1 MEFITKDVYNQQ
13 GVLVVKKGAPV
24 DEVLLIRLRA
34 HGVHRLDFSEINVSS
49 ITDPVVTMIEE
60 MKFKSDI
67 FSMFDQLP
75 PTMFN
80 RAKQNAVVS
89 RFLAEWLGYG
99 GDELDSITVFATF
112 FGTGIDVD
120 LKIDPAPY
128 RGLLEVAF
136 TYSNMRTHEK
146 RNVLDTLH
154 QMQTRYLTEL
164 DVGILWTFI
173 HRFADLLVGSV
184 ITLRDKQYR
193 IIYVFPTDITHP
205 LIREQNSDEITAYR

>member
-34 HGVHRLDFSEINVSS
+34 HGVQRLDFSEINVSS
-49 ITDPVVTMIEE
+49 VTDPVVDMIHE

-67 FSMFDQLP
+67 FSMFDKLP

-89 RFLAEWLGYG
+89 RFLAEWLGYHG
-99 GDELDSITVFATF
+99 EELDVITVFATF

-120 LKIDPAPY
+120 LKVDPTPY
-128 RGLLEVAF
+128 QGLLQVAF
-136 TYSNMRTHEK
+136 TYSNMRTHEN
-146 RNVLDTLH
+146 RNVLDTLY

-173 HRFADLLVGSV
+173 DRFADLLVGSV
-184 ITLRDKQYR
+184 ITLRGKQYK

-205 LIREQNSDEITAYR
+205 LIQEIGSDEITAYR